1 MIEVMKAWGSES
13 SMKGTE
19 LFPYAYKTR
28 TNACAEHGEPTIPVV
43 ILRATDW
50 QRIEALMRMVA
61 GMPDNDDCEWLME
74 MRHHAREMG
83 FGE

>member
-1 MIEVMKAWGSES
+1 MIETARQWGEFARGDYIPGMNSVKSCNEFVQVRVMLES
-13 SMKGTE
+13 
-19 LFPYAYKTR
+19 
-28 TNACAEHGEPTIPVV
+28 
-43 ILRATDW
+43 DW